1 MAWFVCFG
9 QHRGHACEAKK
20 GDKYN
25 WTCVKIIFVPGTQ
38 HTRQSSPE
46 HRGLEC
52 LEVKLHR
59 RCLATIEK
67 TLQFHVPTGQCQ
79 THCQTEC
86 QSICQEECQTGCQSM
101 PDRMSEYMSLP
112 ISNIASQC
120 QLLGCVLTSVNQMSK
135 EASPVSVWNCCAMTP
150 TFAVQWSLLLVWPQ
164 IFIKIM
170 CLKGNFSPMVASM
183 HGNEALKTHPMPQK
197 KWNNNTRM
205 SAWRLSNGF
214 WGCTHLHWKFPTCF
228 PFPV

>member
-1 MAWFVCFG
+1 MHVK
-9 QHRGHACEAKK
+9 QKK
-20 GDKYN
+20 GISTTEPVWKSFLCQVPNIQGKVLLNTVALNVWKWNCTGGAWPLLRKHYSFMCPLAN
-25 WTCVKIIFVPGTQ
+25 ARHTVRQNVKVYARKNA
-38 HTRQSSPE
+38 RQDV
-46 HRGLEC
+46 RVC
-52 LEVKLHR
+52 R
-59 RCLATIEK
+59 I
-67 TLQFHVPTGQCQ
+67 
-79 THCQTEC
+79 EC
-86 QSICQEECQTGCQSM
+86 Q
-101 PDRMSEYMSLP
+101 YMSLP

-120 QLLGCVLTSVNQMSK
+120 QLLGCVLTSVGQMSK
-135 EASPVSVWNCCAMTP
+135 EASPVSVWNCCAMTS

-170 CLKGNFSPMVASM
+170 CLKGNFSPMIASM

>member
-1 MAWFVCFG
+1 MHVK
-9 QHRGHACEAKK
+9 QKK

-120 QLLGCVLTSVNQMSK
+120 QLLGCVLTSVSQMSK
-135 EASPVSVWNCCAMTP
+135 EASPVSVWNCCAMTS

-170 CLKGNFSPMVASM
+170 CLKGNFSPMLASM